1 MSRPQAKGCAVG
13 DEDRGVVITLHE
25 MYAGICTVRD
35 EVHEMR
41 AELRMIGDHETRLRA
56 LERRLWIAMGG
67 ATIIST
73 GFGAML
79 AQLVGG
85 VFS

>member
-1 MSRPQAKGCAVG
+1 MGG
-13 DEDRGVVITLHE
+13 DDRGVVITLTE
-25 MYAGICTVRD
+25 MYSGITTVRD

-41 AELRMIGDHETRLRA
+41 AQVRMINDHEARLRL
-56 LERRLWIAMGG
+56 LERRLWFAVGG

-79 AQLVGG
+79 AQLVG
-85 VFS
+85 VVMS